1 MTMDSLRPAS
11 PHVDSSAF
19 VAPGAHIYGDV
30 VIGPEAVIMF
40 GAVLRA
46 EMDRVSVGARSNVQ
60 DNCVLHSDHGVP
72 CTVGNETTVGHG
84 AIVHGA
90 TVGDHCLIGIGARVL
105 NRAVVGEG
113 VWVAAGSL
121 VAEGKV
127 IPPWTLAVGTP
138 ARPLRDLTDDEVARQ
153 RSGVA
158 DYLALAAAYR
168 QGIFGR
174 DR

>member
-1 MTMDSLRPAS
+1 MDSLRPAV
-11 PHVDSSAF
+11 PHVDPSAF
-19 VAPGAHIYGDV
+19 VAPGAHLYGDV

-60 DNCVLHSDHGVP
+60 DNCVFHSDHGTP
-72 CTVGNETTVGHG
+72 CTVGDETTIGHG

-90 TVGDHCLIGIGARVL
+90 AVGHHCLIGIGAIVL
-105 NRAVVGEG
+105 NGATVGEG
-113 VWVAAGSL
+113 AWVAAGSL
-121 VAEGKV
+121 VPEGKS
-127 IPPWTLAVGTP
+127 IPPWTIAVGTP
-138 ARPLRDLTDDEVARQ
+138 ARALRELTADEVARQ

-168 QGIFGR
+168 QGLFGP